1 MSILIKGVKMP
12 KEGCKDCRI
21 VKRGRVFDI
30 CPFLKREVNG
40 NVERGGKP
48 YDCPI
53 LELPDH
59 GDLIE
64 REYAIASACSGR
76 IRALPTTEEGE
87 DWIRVEEVR
96 QSLKSAPVIIP
107 AERSEE

>member
-1 MSILIKGVKMP
+1 MSVLIKGFNLKP
-12 KEGCKDCRI
+12 CKD
-21 VKRGRVFDI
+21 GFD
-30 CPFLKREVNG
+30 
-40 NVERGGKP
+40 GKGLVIIG
-48 YDCPI
+48 YDEKLYAVAHEQIIP
-53 LELPDH
+53 LPDH

-76 IRALPTTEEGE
+76 IRALPTTEDGE

-96 QSLKSAPVIIP
+96 QSLKSVPTVIP

>member
-1 MSILIKGVKMP
+1 MSVLIKGMKMP
-12 KEGCKDCRI
+12 TSCKNCELA
-21 VKRGRVFDI
+21 KHFDGYNEND
-30 CPFLKREVNG
+30 CPFNAFSF
-40 NVERGGKP
+40 
-48 YDCPI
+48 YDCP
-53 LELPDH
+53 LVELPEH

-76 IRALPTTEEGE
+76 IRALPTTEDGE

-96 QSLKSAPVIIP
+96 QSIKSVPVVIP